1 MHNITV
7 INAKNGHTLKWVTQH
22 NTVLYCYAIIRLF
35 ALAVYNIIATCT
47 VYRPSPYLIPLA
59 VQVAVDDDDHHKCKC
74 W

>member
-35 ALAVYNIIATCT
+35 ALAVYICII
-47 VYRPSPYLIPLA
+47 LLQLA
-59 VQVAVDDDDHHKCKC
+59 LYIDHHPI
-74 W
+74 